1 MRGQVCDQGHD
12 ISEVTVTCKERF
24 VTVTRLDIRLS
35 RRKVANRQFRPDVI
49 MPNMPSKKKLN
60 IDPDTEPATEPVIE
74 PEQSLPDQ
82 PSAIQE
88 DTVTFKRSHFYAVV
102 TVLAFAAGVLL
113 GYVVW
118 GMGPATSAAPAPQTA
133 AQPSGAASESAATEQ
148 PQYTRYDIPTENSYA
163 LGPKD
168 APITIVEFSDYQCP
182 FCRRWHQEVYDQL
195 LAAYPNKI
203 RFVYRN
209 LPLTSIHPDAQGAA
223 EAAMCAG
230 EQNAYW
236 QFHNK
241 LFGSESLGNNVYI
254 QYAQEL
260 GLNTTTFESCLND
273 HKYKKAVEDDSNF
286 AIDLGI
292 RSTPTFF
299 INGLAVVGA
308 QPLDVFKQVID
319 KELAGEIPK

>member
-1 MRGQVCDQGHD
+1 MPP
-12 ISEVTVTCKERF
+12 
-24 VTVTRLDIRLS
+24 
-35 RRKVANRQFRPDVI
+35 RKKQI
-49 MPNMPSKKKLN
+49 
-60 IDPDTEPATEPVIE
+60 IDPATEQALEPAIEPVIE
-74 PEQSLPDQ
+74 PEELPENLEPSL
-82 PSAIQE
+82 IEE
-88 DTVTFKRSHFYAVV
+88 DTVTFKRSHLYAVL

-118 GMGPATSAAPAPQTA
+118 GMESIGATVLSAQSASQSTGPVVEAPVTQ
-133 AQPSGAASESAATEQ
+133 Q

-163 LGPKD
+163 LGPAD

-182 FCRRWHQEVYDQL
+182 FCRRWHAEVYEPL
-195 LAAYPNKI
+195 LAAYPGKI
-203 RFVYRN
+203 RLVYRN
-209 LPLTSIHPDAQGAA
+209 LPLTSIHPDALGAA

-230 EQNAYW
+230 EQDVYW
-236 QFHNK
+236 KYHDK
-241 LFGSESLGNNVYI
+241 LFSSESLGNSVYL

-260 GLNTTTFESCLND
+260 GLNVPAFEACLND
-273 HKYKKAVEDDSNF
+273 HKYQKTIESDSDF
-286 AIDLGI
+286 AINLGI